1 MEARTAQRAEPTTNL
16 PAPPGRRETRP
27 GSPVVAGLL
36 LGIGFGGFFDGIVL
50 HQILQWHH
58 LLTSTGA
65 HPAATVAGLE
75 ANTLADGLF
84 HAFTFVASLA
94 GLFLLWDGLRR
105 GAQLSARGLGGLML
119 AGWGAF
125 NLLEGVVA
133 HQILTL
139 HHVNYANVP
148 LWDALFLIFGA
159 ILLIGGTVLA
169 RSATRDAAVKAPRA
183 GN

>member
-1 MEARTAQRAEPTTNL
+1 LA
-16 PAPPGRRETRP
+16 APPGRRETRT
-27 GSPVVAGLL
+27 GSLVVAGLL

-65 HPAATVAGLE
+65 HPATTVAGLE

-94 GLFLLWDGLRR
+94 GLFLLWAGLRR
-105 GAQLSARGLGGLML
+105 GTQLSARGLVGLML
-119 AGWGAF
+119 AGWGGF
-125 NLLEGVVA
+125 NLVEGVID

-139 HHVNYANVP
+139 HHVNYANVA
-148 LWDALFLIFGA
+148 LWDAVFLIFGA
-159 ILLIGGTVLA
+159 ILVIGGVLLA
-169 RSATRDAAVKAPRA
+169 RPHRETAVNAPAA